1 MSSNDKKQDGEVDL
15 FRDTPLRYMGYANE
29 VGESF
34 RSLVSVSVVRASYVV
49 AFGYVFADCIDKSI
63 KTYKIEET
71 KPIEQKI
78 ESSTVKTVKVATDCL
93 LWQTFASVLVPGFTI
108 NRLCKLS
115 SILMNK
121 SAVPFLI
128 KSNKFLT
135 TAIGLCS
142 IPFIIHPIDHLC
154 HLAMDQTVR
163 PMLKIE
169 PHIKDK

>member
-1 MSSNDKKQDGEVDL
+1 MTSKNKNPESEVDL

-49 AFGYVFADCIDKSI
+49 AFGYVFADCVDKSI
-63 KTYKIEET
+63 KTFKLEEA

-78 ESSTVKTVKVATDCL
+78 ESSTVKTAKVATDCL

-115 SILMNK
+115 SILMSK
-121 SAVPFLI
+121 SAIPFLI

-142 IPFIIHPIDHLC
+142 IPLIIHPIDHIC
-154 HLAMDQTVR
+154 HLAMDRTVR
-163 PMLKIE
+163 PMLNIE
-169 PHIKDK
+169 PHLKDK